1 MSGVPHANY
10 LYVAGILKVCV
21 MTNLHMKQLVLWL
34 ACLGISPAAEF
45 YSGQAARLLIGQKTF
60 TASDPIPGVTTLG
73 GVGGL
78 AIANNMLFVSDSN
91 RVSSSPLNHRV
102 LIYRNLDQ
110 ITLPVN
116 APIPQNSSRCP
127 ACRGIPDNV
136 IGQTDFVKNE
146 LPDTPSAASLRN
158 PTGVATDGTRVAVA
172 DTNNNR
178 VLIWNSVPTSNRQAA
193 DIVLGQPDF
202 TTVAAQRG
210 APGQRMRGPQGVWI
224 QGNQLFVADTN
235 HNRVLIWNSFPTSN
249 YQAADVVIG
258 QPDFNSDA
266 ELDPSRISLEAKDNN
281 LVNPVSVTSDGQ
293 RLIVSDLGQNRVLVW
308 NSIPTSN
315 GKAADLVLG
324 QKDFAGNLSNNSS
337 KLCPS
342 SGIGDDGTPVYPF
355 ACMATMDF
363 PRYAL
368 SDGTRLFIADGGNDR
383 VLVYNTFPTENGQA
397 ADVVL
402 GQLNGNSN
410 RTSDSAYPL
419 FLAGADLLRTP
430 VSLAWDGTNL
440 FVSDT
445 FNRRIVVFSR
455 HDQPLPY
462 TAVRNL
468 ASRDVFATASIIF
481 DGTIKE
487 GDEVT
492 LTISGKDYKYK
503 FIRDDT
509 FANILLQFAQQ
520 INADSAST
528 VTASVIPD
536 LKALL
541 LTARQGGEDG
551 NSIDFTTAKSPDTST
566 IALTTS
572 GATLAGGQNAALL
585 AAGTLVTIYGENLAE
600 STVSVPED
608 TKILPRTLGGVHV
621 YFDGIESPISMV
633 SPTQINAQIP
643 WEVADATSANAYVRT
658 EHSNGPA
665 TTSSPVSVT
674 VIKQNPGIFAKDGTD
689 PRTGIITHF
698 SDRATGTISVDGSIA
713 ADDVATVVIEDR
725 EYAYTVKAEDTLAT
739 VRDALIALIN
749 ANEEEKVEAY
759 SAGVFT
765 RIRLRSKITG
775 ADGNGLVYSA
785 KTNDGAQVILT
796 ATTPAL
802 CCANTAGSLITEE
815 NPALPGETIVV
826 TATGLG
832 ALKDADTQALVRT
845 GIAFDGT
852 PANEPAEFVSSLA
865 GGKTANVLYAALK
878 PGFIGLYEVHLELNS
893 DLPTNSQ
900 TQVTIAQDI
909 YVSNV
914 VTFAL
919 KNPADEEETENP

>member
-1 MSGVPHANY
+1 
-10 LYVAGILKVCV
+10 
-21 MTNLHMKQLVLWL
+21 MKQLVLWL

>member
-1 MSGVPHANY
+1 
-10 LYVAGILKVCV
+10 